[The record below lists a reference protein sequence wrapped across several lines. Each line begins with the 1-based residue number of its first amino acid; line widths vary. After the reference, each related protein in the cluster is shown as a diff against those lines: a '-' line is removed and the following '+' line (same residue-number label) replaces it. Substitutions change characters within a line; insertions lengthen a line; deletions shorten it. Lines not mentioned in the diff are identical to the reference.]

1 MNKEQGTISA
11 NTLRGQRDTF
21 QLLTQHEK
29 ALCQHYDQ
37 LEQANHMFEKSAKKI
52 SNVIT

>member
-1 MNKEQGTISA
+1 MNKEQAAISA

-21 QLLTQHEK
+21 QVLTQHEK
-29 ALCQHYDQ
+29 VLCQHYDQ
-37 LEQANHMFEKSAKKI
+37 LERANHMFERLPKKI